1 MSWLTLENHSNKLKH
16 MVKYSDEI
24 LNDVFHVLSDPTR
37 REIIRRLAVGEM
49 TVMNLAKPFE
59 MSLPAISK
67 HLRVLE
73 KAGLVSI
80 RKEGTYRY
88 YYLNP
93 KMVEI
98 AQEWL
103 MDLRKFWTSQLDN
116 LEHFLDNQP

>member
-1 MSWLTLENHSNKLKH
+1 
-16 MVKYSDEI
+16 MVKYDDE
-24 LNDVFHVLSDPTR
+24 LLDNVFHVLSDPTR
-37 REIIRRLAVGEM
+37 REILKRLGVGEM
-49 TVMNLAKPFE
+49 TVMNLAKPFD

-93 KMVEI
+93 TTVDR
-98 AQEWL
+98 AHEWL
-103 MDLRKFWTSQLDN
+103 MELRNFWTPQLSN
-116 LEHFLDNQP
+116 LELFLDNQSKED

>member
-1 MSWLTLENHSNKLKH
+1 
-16 MVKYSDEI
+16 
-24 LNDVFHVLSDPTR
+24 
-37 REIIRRLAVGEM
+37 
-49 TVMNLAKPFE
+49 MNLAKPFE

-93 KMVEI
+93 KTVDG
-98 AQEWL
+98 AYEWL
-103 MDLRKFWTSQLDN
+103 MELRSFWTSQLAN
-116 LEHFLDNQP
+116 LEHFLGDQSKED